1 MTGTRYRNYF
11 GVAVFV
17 VLLAALVAAKPAEAA
32 LPDQA
37 FPDGHGPIAFEK
49 DGDIWVA
56 SKMHIGNL
64 TPGTA
69 STETDPSVSPD
80 GTQVAFSSD
89 RNGDFDVYVANV
101 FTGEAERI
109 SESTVDDRNPGWS
122 ADGRWLTYAA
132 QYFSTPTRLGILS
145 AEVG

>member
-1 MTGTRYRNYF
+1 MIGTRYRNYF

-32 LPDQA
+32 LPDEA

-89 RNGDFDVYVANV
+89 RDGDFDVYVANV
-101 FTGEAERI
+101 FTGEVERI

-122 ADGRWLTYAA
+122 AEGRWLTYVAR
-132 QYFSTPTRLGILS
+132 YFSTPTRLGILS